1 MIWILLEL
9 LADIISLSSLCHRHW
24 QVDPTDP
31 HQQGRWRAGRS
42 AGRNVH
48 GTCHR
53 VWGSFLHAS
62 THRGWPCIVSGA
74 TLESYTWHSNRIFF
88 ILLIWLDVLGWWLK
102 LLSDFLH
109 GDDQTAPLF
118 EHQATC
124 LCLRPASRNNGGR
137 FLVHSFQLL
146 AHLIGEQ

>member
-1 MIWILLEL
+1 MAWILLEL
-9 LADIISLSSLCHRHW
+9 LTDIFLFLPCVTGIDKWIPLTPISKDDDVQGEVLVEMSMEPATGSEVASSMH
-24 QVDPTDP
+24 P
-31 HQQGRWRAGRS
+31 H
-42 AGRNVH
+42 H
-48 GTCHR
+48 
-53 VWGSFLHAS
+53 
-62 THRGWPCIVSGA
+62 GWPCIVSGA

-109 GDDQTAPLF
+109 GDNQTAPLF

-124 LCLRPASRNNGGR
+124 LCLRPASQNNGGR

-146 AHLIGEQ
+146 AYLIGEQ